1 MTATNKEYAL
11 LHANAEWMKD
21 ILLRMEELLS
31 KSHLD
36 DSDLDSLRW
45 LVKQGLKAEREE

>member
-1 MTATNKEYAL
+1 MSADNREYVL

-21 ILLRMEELLS
+21 ILLRMEEILS
-31 KSHLD
+31 KSHID

-45 LVKQGLKAEREE
+45 LVKQAKKIEREE

>member
-1 MTATNKEYAL
+1 MSADNREYVL

-21 ILLRMEELLS
+21 ILLRMEEILS
-31 KSHLD
+31 KSHID

-45 LVKQGLKAEREE
+45 LVKQSKKIEREE

>member
-21 ILLRMEELLS
+21 ILSRMEEMLS
-31 KSHLD
+31 KSHID

-45 LVKQGLKAEREE
+45 LVKQAKKIEREE

>member
-1 MTATNKEYAL
+1 MNASNREYVL

-21 ILLRMEELLS
+21 ILQRMEEILS
-31 KSHLD
+31 KSHID

-45 LVKQGLKAEREE
+45 LVKQAKKIERED